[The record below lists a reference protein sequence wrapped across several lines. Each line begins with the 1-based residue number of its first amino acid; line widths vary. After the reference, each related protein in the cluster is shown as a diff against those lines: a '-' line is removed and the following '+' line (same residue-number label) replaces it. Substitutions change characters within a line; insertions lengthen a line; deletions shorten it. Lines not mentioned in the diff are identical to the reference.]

1 MSARR
6 DELARHS
13 RGPDY
18 GGLFFLALFL
28 LVLGGMT
35 LYIAVMTWGMW

>member
-18 GGLFFLALFL
+18 GGLFFLALL
-28 LVLGGMT
+28 LLLLGGAV
-35 LYIAVMTWGMW
+35 LYVAALLWSV